1 LIETRRLAPL
11 EQSLLRLKR
20 MQQQA
25 VHALEALQ
33 AALPADMLD
42 EKARLA
48 LEETR
53 RRLLDCRRQLSGG
66 MEELEQSNH
75 RTTNLAHRLY
85 NQALM
90 VRMRPLP
97 TG

>member
-66 MEELEQSNH
+66 MENWSNP
-75 RTTNLAHRLY
+75 TTAPPIWPIGCII
-85 NQALM
+85 
-90 VRMRPLP
+90 RP
-97 TG
+97 